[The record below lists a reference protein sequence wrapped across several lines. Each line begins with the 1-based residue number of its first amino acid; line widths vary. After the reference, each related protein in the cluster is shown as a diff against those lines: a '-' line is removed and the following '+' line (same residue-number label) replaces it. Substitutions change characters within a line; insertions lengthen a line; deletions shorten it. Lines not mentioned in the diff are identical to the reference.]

1 MLNGVPDL
9 MSGNSESRHAVGVV
23 HRFAQS
29 ENFGS
34 GVVMIAEFA
43 GNSFHLNVAD
53 VVIFENASCDVRSG
67 HAGSGGVLTV
77 LAKAAFRDG

>member
-1 MLNGVPDL
+1 MLNGMTDFVC
-9 MSGNSESRHAVGVV
+9 GNPEGGHTVGIMNGL
-23 HRFAQS
+23 AQS

-43 GNSFHLNVAD
+43 GSSFHLNVAD
-53 VVIFENASCDVRSG
+53 IVIFENASGDVRSG

-77 LAKAAFRDG
+77 LAKATFRDG